1 VSFEIPTGAIVG
13 IMGRTGSGKSTLCK
27 TFCRLIDP
35 PDDKVFVEGV
45 DVKDWD
51 LTELRQRFGMTPQD
65 SFLFSD
71 SVKNNITFGNEDAAE
86 YLVEEMIEL
95 TGLSRDLRD
104 FKDGWNT
111 VIGER
116 GLTLS
121 GGQKQRVSIAR
132 AIIRNPD
139 ILLLD
144 DAFRRLIVKLNNIFY
159 MVF

>member
-1 VSFEIPTGAIVG
+1 
-13 IMGRTGSGKSTLCK
+13 
-27 TFCRLIDP
+27 
-35 PDDKVFVEGV
+35 
-45 DVKDWD
+45 
-51 LTELRQRFGMTPQD
+51 
-65 SFLFSD
+65 
-71 SVKNNITFGNEDAAE
+71 
-86 YLVEEMIEL
+86 VEEMIEL